1 MKAVLNGPQGRTI
14 LESTLFTIGSSP
26 DNSLV
31 LDNLKVSAHH
41 AEIRS
46 EEQGFTITDLGGI
59 HGTYVNGERLDF
71 NMPRLLNPGDS
82 IAIEDMVFTYDVEE
96 TPQTEETPSTS
107 PNQEG
112 DAGAPS
118 DGNEETP
125 QTEETLSTSPN
136 QEGDAGAPSDGNE
149 ETLPTSMAYAMD
161 NISEPPEDQQPD
173 DTPFIPADYDGPIPG
188 YVPVEQVRRRNRRFL
203 FIGLGLLVVIALAVG
218 GYFYFTRSTPEKTLD
233 AFCNAM
239 QVQDYQTAYNQP
251 SLAGGKVSACT
262 HSSANATRNQTTAK
276 VTLVT
281 GSGLRSNTIVTLM
294 ADSGNTWKL
303 SMLPTTPGMTLTAFC
318 NALQSNNY
326 PTAYLQL
333 SSGIRRVH
341 AEAQFETDFTGLTC
355 SYGAVSPSGNT
366 ASTIVTFRNAS
377 GQMAKA
383 TVSLIQDVDSNNNWK
398 IDGIQF

>member
-96 TPQTEETPSTS
+96 TPQTEET
-107 PNQEG
+107 
-112 DAGAPS
+112 
-118 DGNEETP
+118 
-125 QTEETLSTSPN
+125 LSTSPN

-203 FIGLGLLVVIALAVG
+203 FI
-218 GYFYFTRSTPEKTLD
+218 
-233 AFCNAM
+233 
-239 QVQDYQTAYNQP
+239 
-251 SLAGGKVSACT
+251 
-262 HSSANATRNQTTAK
+262 
-276 VTLVT
+276 
-281 GSGLRSNTIVTLM
+281 
-294 ADSGNTWKL
+294 
-303 SMLPTTPGMTLTAFC
+303 
-318 NALQSNNY
+318 
-326 PTAYLQL
+326 
-333 SSGIRRVH
+333 
-341 AEAQFETDFTGLTC
+341 
-355 SYGAVSPSGNT
+355 
-366 ASTIVTFRNAS
+366 
-377 GQMAKA
+377 
-383 TVSLIQDVDSNNNWK
+383 
-398 IDGIQF
+398 

>member
-46 EEQGFTITDLGGI
+46 EEQGFSITDVGGI

-71 NMPRLLNPGDS
+71 NLPQLLNPGDS
-82 IAIEDMVFTYDVEE
+82 IVIEDMVFTYDVEE
-96 TPQTEETPSTS
+96 TPQTEEIRSTS

-112 DAGAPS
+112 DAG
-118 DGNEETP
+118 TP
-125 QTEETLSTSPN
+125 ADE
-136 QEGDAGAPSDGNE
+136 NE

-161 NISEPPEDQQPD
+161 NMSKPPEDQQPD

-203 FIGLGLLVVIALAVG
+203 FIGLGLLVVIALALG

-239 QVQDYQTAYNQP
+239 QVQDYQTAYNQLSASLQNRETELEFANT

-303 SMLPTTPGMTLTAFC
+303 SMLPTTPSMTLTAFC

-341 AEAQFETDFTGLTC
+341 AEGQFETDFTGLTC

-366 ASTIVTFRNAS
+366 ASTTVTFRNAS
-377 GQMAKA
+377 GQTARA

>member
-59 HGTYVNGERLDF
+59 QGTYVNGERLDF
-71 NMPRLLNPGDS
+71 KMPRLLNPGDS
-82 IAIEDMVFTYDVEE
+82 IAIEDMVFTYDVED
-96 TPQTEETPSTS
+96 TPRTEEAPSTS
-107 PNQEG
+107 SNQEG
-112 DAGAPS
+112 DTGAPS
-118 DGNEETP
+118 DGNE
-125 QTEETLSTSPN
+125 
-136 QEGDAGAPSDGNE
+136 D
-149 ETLPTSMAYAMD
+149 TLPTSVAYAMD
-161 NISEPPEDQQPD
+161 NMSEPPEDQQPD

-203 FIGLGLLVVIALAVG
+203 FIGLGLLVVIGLVVG

-239 QVQDYQTAYNQP
+239 QVQDYQTAYNQLSA
-251 SLAGGKVSACT
+251 SLQNRETEFEFANTSQAGGKVSACT
-262 HSSANATRNQTTAK
+262 HSSANATRNQTTAN

-303 SMLPTTPGMTLTAFC
+303 SMLPTTPSMTLTAFC

-341 AEAQFETDFTGLTC
+341 AEGQFETDFTGLTC

-366 ASTIVTFRNAS
+366 ASTTVTFRNAS
-377 GQMAKA
+377 GQTARA

>member
-26 DNSLV
+26 DNLLV

-82 IAIEDMVFTYDVEE
+82 IVIEDMVFTYDVEDR
-96 TPQTEETPSTS
+96 PQTEETPSTS

-112 DAGAPS
+112 DAGALS
-118 DGNEETP
+118 DGNE
-125 QTEETLSTSPN
+125 
-136 QEGDAGAPSDGNE
+136 D
-149 ETLPTSMAYAMD
+149 TLPTSMAYAMD
-161 NISEPPEDQQPD
+161 NMSEPPEDQQLD

-203 FIGLGLLVVIALAVG
+203 FIGLGLLVVIALVVG

-239 QVQDYQTAYNQP
+239 QVQDYQTAYNQLSA
-251 SLAGGKVSACT
+251 SLQNRETEFEFANTSQAGGKVSACT
-262 HSSANATRNQTTAK
+262 HSSANAARNQTTAN

-303 SMLPTTPGMTLTAFC
+303 SMLPTTPSMTLTAFC

-366 ASTIVTFRNAS
+366 ASTTVTFRNAS

-383 TVSLIQDVDSNNNWK
+383 TVSLIKDVDSNNNWK

>member
-59 HGTYVNGERLDF
+59 QGTYVNGERLDF
-71 NMPRLLNPGDS
+71 KMPRLLNPGDS
-82 IAIEDMVFTYDVEE
+82 IAIEDMVFTYDVED
-96 TPQTEETPSTS
+96 TPRTEEAPSTS
-107 PNQEG
+107 SNQEG

-118 DGNEETP
+118 DGNE
-125 QTEETLSTSPN
+125 
-136 QEGDAGAPSDGNE
+136 D
-149 ETLPTSMAYAMD
+149 TLPTSVAYAMD
-161 NISEPPEDQQPD
+161 NMSEPPEDQQPD

-203 FIGLGLLVVIALAVG
+203 FIGLGLLVVIGLVVG

-239 QVQDYQTAYNQP
+239 QVQDYQTAYNQLSA
-251 SLAGGKVSACT
+251 SLQNRETEFEFANTSQAGGKVSACT
-262 HSSANATRNQTTAK
+262 HSSANATRNQTTAN

-303 SMLPTTPGMTLTAFC
+303 SMLPTTPSMTLTAFC

-341 AEAQFETDFTGLTC
+341 AEGQFETDFTGLTC

-366 ASTIVTFRNAS
+366 ASTTVTFRNAS
-377 GQMAKA
+377 GQTARA